1 MRKAY
6 QYRWIKRNPQVEGDD
21 RFPDE
26 QAVRDGLAEMV
37 LAPANLVTGALFSDK
52 MPIYQIG
59 IQSLPGTKFYLNE
72 SQDPVMIGSTGIYE
86 LDLHEKSTISGLRFD
101 PESVKTIE
109 KALNTGTGYLIVDIV
124 YEEDN

>member
-6 QYRWIKRNPQVEGDD
+6 QYRWIKRNPQIEGDD
-21 RFPDE
+21 RFPD
-26 QAVRDGLAEMV
+26 DLT
-37 LAPANLVTGALFSDK
+37 PAKLVTGALFSDK

-72 SQDPVMIGSTGIYE
+72 SQDPVMIGATGIYE

-109 KALNTGTGYLIVDIV
+109 EALNIGTGYLIVDIV
-124 YEEDN
+124 YEEAN